1 MKKIFLYNSKVKNTY
16 SNQLTYAYKIYKK
29 KENNLEFIDI
39 NFIKPEYMNGYDIV
53 ISSNLPKK
61 FEVYAKKQK
70 IILFY
75 LDEYKKKNDC
85 DIIIDYRY
93 KGHSND
99 FTGNK
104 YKINKNIS
112 SNFDFF
118 LLFNIIVVLEWDS
131 AFWGYPVS
139 LITSTRFTSN
149 IIYRLDLFLKKNK
162 IRLIQYLCNCHD
174 RKSVYLAEN
183 NNFEFK
189 DIRITFEK
197 FLGSHSGKKVILG
210 KTFRKA
216 VKKDIKILKKISQ
229 SIYKDSRYYFD
240 LNFSRKK
247 IQVFYDEWIIK
258 AINKSFDDE
267 CFLYCKDSIPV
278 SYCTLRYNGNEEAI
292 IGLFGVDRNFTGRGY
307 GSKLINKVFNFLA
320 MKGFKK
326 ILVVTQGRNIQA
338 QRFYQKEGFLTNKTE
353 LWYHNWLY

>member
-1 MKKIFLYNSKVKNTY
+1 MKQIFLYNSRVKNTY
-16 SNQLTYAYKIYKK
+16 SNQLVYAYKFSKK
-29 KENNLEFIDI
+29 KDNNLKFVDV
-39 NFIKPEYMNGYDIV
+39 NSIKPEYMNQYDIV

-61 FEVYAKKQK
+61 FEVYAKKKK

-75 LDEYKKKNDC
+75 LDEFKKKNNC
-85 DIIIDYRY
+85 DIIIDYKY
-93 KGHSND
+93 KGYSNH

-104 YKINKNIS
+104 YKIKSNITC
-112 SNFDFF
+112 NFDFY
-118 LLFNIIVVLEWDS
+118 LLFNIIVSLEWDS
-131 AFWGYPVS
+131 VFWGYPIS
-139 LITSTRFTSN
+139 LITSERITSN
-149 IIYRLDLFLKKNK
+149 IIYRVDLFLKKNK

-197 FLGSHSGKKVILG
+197 LLTSDLEKKVILG

-216 VKKDIKILKKISQ
+216 IEADIKILKKISH
-229 SIYKDSRYYFD
+229 SIYIDSRYYFD
-240 LNFSRKK
+240 LNFNRKK

-267 CFLYCKDSIPV
+267 CFLYCKNSRPV
-278 SYCTLRYNGNEEAI
+278 SYCTLRYRGNEEAI
-292 IGLFGVDRNFTGRGY
+292 IGLFGVDKNYTGKGY
-307 GSKLINKVFNFLA
+307 GSKLINKVFNYLA

-326 ILVVTQGRNIQA
+326 VLVVTQGRNLQA
-338 QRFYQKEGFLTNKTE
+338 QRFYQKEGFLTHKTE